1 MEALIGGVVVRD
13 VRRIPESLDPWQEDL
28 GSELAQHA
36 RVDEGRD
43 EGVRKEPAKRT
54 PPAATPPAEVDQA
67 SRFRLLP
74 GTADVVPARRVRQP
88 RVEHRTP
95 EHVHFVLVRE
105 PGLLP
110 ATQR

>member
-1 MEALIGGVVVRD
+1 MELLVFGVVVRD
-13 VRRIPESLDPWQEDL
+13 VRGIPESLDPGQEDL
-28 GSELAQHA
+28 SSEFPQRA
-36 RVDEGRD
+36 RVDESRNKLIR
-43 EGVRKEPAKRT
+43 ETPAER
-54 PPAATPPAEVDQA
+54 AAPDAIPPAEVDQA
-67 SRFRLLP
+67 PRFRLLP
-74 GTADVVPARRVRQP
+74 GTGDVVPARRVRQP